1 MLTKGRRVSDETTRP
16 ETYRGGF
23 DVALRMALVGCGG
36 MGLRHVHGMAETAN
50 TFGSLD
56 LVAVCD
62 LHHAAAA
69 HVAREAKDLFG
80 REPVVYTDFRELL
93 DSEAGLDGVDITT
106 DTRMHHEFAVGALD
120 AGINVCVEKPMG
132 LTIKACRLMAE
143 AAARSG
149 KTLAIAEN
157 YRRDPMN
164 RLAKSLINAGAIG
177 APYFLVDIGIG
188 GGDDLM
194 HDTGWRAHKYRAGSV
209 ILERGVHNSDLVH
222 YFMGDVETVYAA
234 TDVFQAVRRR
244 GTRPEG
250 MKRFYDHR
258 VEDEFVGMD
267 KVVTDA
273 EDTAFAVLRFTSGA
287 SGQMSMSIA
296 SHGHSI
302 DTSTVHGSDGAIALP
317 PSRSGI
323 GPKLMLPGREQPI
336 EGAALL
342 EMAPDWEMDDIT
354 ARLWPGPRRIASYD
368 MEFPEIDRKTLAVE
382 LQDFVR
388 AVESGEPPEVGA
400 EMGMKA
406 LALSYGILE
415 SGALG
420 APVAIADLLNGTVS
434 GYQAESNAAV
444 GL

>member
-1 MLTKGRRVSDETTRP
+1 MRPGGRELTGEV
-16 ETYRGGF
+16 F

-36 MGLRHVHGMAETAN
+36 MGLRHVHGIAETAN
-50 TFGSLD
+50 TFGSLE

-62 LHHAAAA
+62 RHHAAAA

-80 REPVVYTDFRELL
+80 REPVVYTDFREML
-93 DSEAGLDGVDITT
+93 DDGAGIDVLDITT

-120 AGINVCVEKPMG
+120 AGIHVCVEKPMG
-132 LTIKACRLMAE
+132 LTIKACTLMAD

-164 RLAKSLINAGAIG
+164 RLAKALMDAGAIG
-177 APYFLVDIGIG
+177 TPYFLVDMGIG

-194 HDTGWRAHKYRAGSV
+194 HDTGWRAHKHRAGSV

-234 TDVFQAVRRR
+234 TDVFQPVRRR
-244 GTRPEG
+244 GTRPES

-302 DTSTVHGSDGAIALP
+302 DTSTVHGSEGAIALP

-323 GPKLMLPGREQPI
+323 GPKIMLPGRERAI
-336 EGAALL
+336 EGAGLL

-368 MEFPEIDRKTLAVE
+368 MEFPEIDRKTIAVE

-406 LALSYGILE
+406 LALSYAILE
-415 SGALG
+415 SGMLG
-420 APVAIADLLNGTVS
+420 APVTIAGLLNGSVS
-434 GYQAESNAAV
+434 GYQAESNAAI